1 MIGRFVP
8 VNKPPGNHAYR
19 SVLNDCIV
27 LEISTMKT
35 LEIRRHSIRSQPGDH
50 LNQSG
55 VTLARLVGQNI
66 GPFDRVVTST
76 LPRAFET
83 AIAMGFAVDE
93 QVELMSTYGRDVEKE
108 SPWPLSFAE
117 YAEIARRGGAAAKY
131 ARKLAKYYAG
141 IMNHISESRSALA
154 INHGGVV
161 ELGVVGCLPGNDFSS
176 WGGSVEYCEGARLYW
191 DTDRFIKGESIRI
204 SI

>member
-1 MIGRFVP
+1 
-8 VNKPPGNHAYR
+8 
-19 SVLNDCIV
+19 
-27 LEISTMKT
+27 MKI
-35 LEIRRHSIRSQPGDH
+35 LEIRRHSIRSQMGDH

-55 VTLARLVGQNI
+55 VELARLVGQNI

-93 QVELMSTYGRDVEKE
+93 QSDLLSTYGRDVEKE
-108 SPWPLSFAE
+108 APWPLSFAD
-117 YAEIARRGGAAAKY
+117 YAEVIQAGGASTRY
-131 ARKLAKYYAG
+131 ANKLAKYYSN
-141 IMNHISESRSALA
+141 IMNFVSESRSALV

-161 ELGVVGCLPGNDFSS
+161 ELGVVGCLPGFDFSS

-191 DTDRFIKGESIRI
+191 DEDKFVKAEVLRVSM
-204 SI
+204 